1 VTIRV
6 VLVDDA
12 AEIRQLV
19 RTALRFRGVFTVVG
33 EAQDGAEALEV
44 VEQLQPDIVVLDLGL
59 PDLAGQEVLSGL
71 RARSPQSKVV
81 IFSGTMPAE
90 AGEIV
95 RRVEGYALKD
105 TELDYLVELL
115 ETLGSAPAGQTAVH
129 LPALLTSA
137 GTARA
142 FTRETL
148 AGWKVTDVIDDT
160 LLVVT
165 ELVNN
170 AVMHARSECHLRLSV
185 NSTAVRVEVIDRS
198 AQTPEPLTP
207 SSTRDHG
214 RGLHLV
220 DALTAAWGVEPVDD
234 SSKMVWAELRRG
246 EAVS

>member
-1 VTIRV
+1 M
-6 VLVDDA
+6 VLVDDV

-19 RTALRFRGVFTVVG
+19 RTALRFRGVFSVVG
-33 EAQDGAEALEV
+33 EASDGVQALEV
-44 VEQLQPDIVVLDLGL
+44 VQREQPDVVVLDIGL

-81 IFSGTMPAE
+81 IFSGTQPADV
-90 AGEIV
+90 GEIA
-95 RRVEGYALKD
+95 RNVEGYALKD

-115 ETLGSAPAGQTAVH
+115 ETLGREPAGQTAMH
-129 LPALLTSA
+129 LPALITSA
-137 GTARA
+137 TTARA

-148 AGWKVTDVIDDT
+148 AGWHVTDVVDDT

-170 AVMHARSECHLRLSV
+170 AVTHAQSECHLRLSV
-185 NSTAVRVEVIDRS
+185 NATAVRVEVIDRS
-198 AQTPEPLTP
+198 TETPEPLAP

-220 DALTAAWGVEPVDD
+220 DALTAAWGVERVDE
-234 SSKMVWAELRRG
+234 SSKMVWAELRRSG
-246 EAVS
+246 

>member
-1 VTIRV
+1 VAIRV
-6 VLVDDA
+6 VLVDDV

-19 RTALRFRGVFTVVG
+19 RTALRFRGAFAVVG
-33 EAQDGAEALEV
+33 EASDGVEALDV
-44 VEQLQPDIVVLDLGL
+44 VEQHQPDIVVLDIGL
-59 PDLAGQEVLSGL
+59 PDIAGQEVLTGL
-71 RARSPQSKVV
+71 RERSPQSKVV

-90 AGEIV
+90 AGEIAGW
-95 RRVEGYALKD
+95 VEGYALKD
-105 TELDYLVELL
+105 NELDYLVELL
-115 ETLGSAPAGQTAVH
+115 ETLGREPAGQTAVH

-148 AGWKVTDVIDDT
+148 AEWNITDVVDDT

-170 AVMHARSECHLRLSV
+170 AVTHARSECHLRLSV
-185 NSTAVRVEVIDRS
+185 NATAVRVEVIDRS
-198 AQTPEPLTP
+198 AATPEPLTP

-220 DALTAAWGVEPVDD
+220 DAVTAAWGVERVDD
-234 SSKMVWAELRRG
+234 SSKMVWAELRRSG
-246 EAVS
+246 